1 MKTMLIISVV
11 VVMAIA
17 MIGCAPT
24 AQQAGTDL
32 SALQEQLDQISDD
45 ISSLRSDV
53 EGLKGAQT
61 AQPEPGAPA
70 QSEAPTE
77 TQTIDNAAASAPGT
91 QETTQKSAADY
102 DISSLTDKVN
112 ALVGKM
118 ESATEQAM
126 FDVKA
131 EAKKLENEIDAMD
144 DRAKI
149 DYRKGTLSRSDYR
162 YIDGELDQLEDRL
175 DHAEDA
181 MERRLGYDD

>member
-1 MKTMLIISVV
+1 
-11 VVMAIA
+11 
-17 MIGCAPT
+17 
-24 AQQAGTDL
+24 
-32 SALQEQLDQISDD
+32 
-45 ISSLRSDV
+45 
-53 EGLKGAQT
+53 
-61 AQPEPGAPA
+61 
-70 QSEAPTE
+70 
-77 TQTIDNAAASAPGT
+77 
-91 QETTQKSAADY
+91 
-102 DISSLTDKVN
+102 
-112 ALVGKM
+112 M